1 VFVFSLNRKRR
12 DQETH
17 SSGCIETNTLQE
29 TIFESPVTP
38 VLIRGACHNYGSL
51 GTNSFLYCYCCCALT
66 ILNVILYLTIP
77 KASDK
82 QHWIT
87 IQVWV
92 WFMVLNATFNNISVI
107 SWLSVLLVDETEE
120 IHRPVA
126 SHWQT
131 LSRIEYTSLWTGFE
145 LTTSVVIVTDCTGSC
160 KSNYHAITTTT
171 TKFPHYPEKT
181 SNTKHQQ
188 NSRLYYTR

>member
-1 VFVFSLNRKRR
+1 MLKRQFPRKTVKLMETFSVYECSLDRLFKYFVCQSVFVFSLNRKRR

-17 SSGCIETNTLQE
+17 SSGCIKLTTLQE
-29 TIFESPVTP
+29 TTFESPVTP
-38 VLIRGACHNYGSL
+38 VLTRSACHNYGSL
-51 GTNSFLYCYCCCALT
+51 GINSFLYFHCCWALT
-66 ILNVILYLTIP
+66 ILNVILYLTIT

-87 IQVWV
+87 MQVWS

-107 SWLSVLLVDETEE
+107 SWLSVLLVDETKE

-131 LSRIEYTSLWTGFE
+131 LSRNVVSS
-145 LTTSVVIVTDCTGSC
+145 TTR
-160 KSNYHAITTTT
+160 Y
-171 TKFPHYPEKT
+171 
-181 SNTKHQQ
+181 
-188 NSRLYYTR
+188 